1 MAPRRPEQFEAIR
14 EKSREKILAA
24 SLELFAN
31 KGYDATSIDNIAKKA
46 GISKGLIYN
55 YFESKKSILLAIFDD
70 AMKMGEELLMGQMNI
85 KDPVLRKKAIIELTF
100 DMIKQ
105 RPDYVKFLTVMAL
118 QPGVMADTK
127 DFTKNAYK
135 KTEEWGKL
143 ITGKAK
149 KEAVI
154 DTLMIGAMMDG
165 ITLNFI
171 IYGEQYPLD
180 ELKKEIIKLYCGP
193 EKKKKKK

>member
-14 EKSREKILAA
+14 EKSREKILSAA
-24 SLELFAN
+24 LELFAN
-31 KGYDATSIDNIAKKA
+31 KGYYATSIDSIAKKA

-70 AMKMGEELLMGQMNI
+70 AMKLGEEMLTGQMNI
-85 KDPVLRKKAIIELTF
+85 KNPILRKKAIIELTF
-100 DMIKQ
+100 DMIKE
-105 RPDYVKFLTVMAL
+105 RPDYVKFLTVMAI

-127 DFTKNAYK
+127 EFTKNAYK
-135 KTEEWGKL
+135 KVEEWSKIIGGKDN
-143 ITGKAK
+143 KDV
-149 KEAVI
+149 VI
-154 DTLMIGAMMDG
+154 ESLMIGSMLDG

-180 ELKKEIIKLYCGP
+180 QLKKEIIKLFCGP
-193 EKKKKKK
+193 EKKKKK